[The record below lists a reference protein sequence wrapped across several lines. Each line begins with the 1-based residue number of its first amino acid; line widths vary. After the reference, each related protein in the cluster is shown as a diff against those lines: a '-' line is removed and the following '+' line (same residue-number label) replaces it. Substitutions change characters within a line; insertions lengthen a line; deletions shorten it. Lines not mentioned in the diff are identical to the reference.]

1 MSQIVCRDEGRET
14 IFEQLLPGY
23 KHFDF
28 VPYMAHTHTMAT
40 VQSHHPSGRML
51 SYLNYETC
59 VYEDCIHKIPIL
71 QTFYKEYAAQ
81 EHE

>member
-1 MSQIVCRDEGRET
+1 MEAEKQYLNSCCQEVISRLCS
-14 IFEQLLPGY
+14 
-23 KHFDF
+23 DF
-28 VPYMAHTHTMAT
+28 AFHIAHTHTPAT

-59 VYEDCIHKIPIL
+59 IYEDCIHKNPNL
-71 QTFYKEYAAQ
+71 QKFSKEYDAQ